1 MFISYANSKVK
12 KQCTKFQQAK
22 KDFPEKIAIK
32 LHRHIAFIKAS
43 ENLESVNNFPT
54 FNLHPLKGNR
64 EGYYAMDIDGRHSQ
78 YRLIVA
84 FEDYTK
90 EQVIYD
96 AKSISVIE
104 ITEVSKHYE

>member
-1 MFISYANSKVK
+1 
-12 KQCTKFQQAK
+12 
-22 KDFPEKIAIK
+22 
-32 LHRHIAFIKAS
+32 
-43 ENLESVNNFPT
+43 
-54 FNLHPLKGNR
+54 
-64 EGYYAMDIDGRHSQ
+64 MDIDGRHSQ